1 MGYVLALWGEFVK
14 FTGGRAGLVH
24 LLLFAAALV
33 CCFFLGKE
41 ERHRLFWPS
50 VLVGIFFFNPAAAVD
65 ASVDVRDRLCGGKDG
80 VPAWK
85 AGTAHCR
92 GGGGMCLYLR
102 DREAGFIGGDLRGA
116 VECVRTAAGG
126 G

>member
-50 VLVGIFFFNPAAAVD
+50 VLVGIFFFNPVFYKY
-65 ASVDVRDRLCGGKDG
+65 V
-80 VPAWK
+80 
-85 AGTAHCR
+85 GTR
-92 GGGGMCLYLR
+92 FLSGGGMCLYLR